1 MNYKYK
7 IILKWPQECRS
18 RSFQDMVSRPDLLQT
33 ISEFRLIVEEIA
45 HMRVK
50 YGKWEMQTVFYP
62 EGLTVFFENKR
73 DVARFAQV
81 MAIEAEP
88 VELVETVHDHNS
100 GT

>member
-1 MNYKYK
+1 MTYEYK
-7 IILKWPQECRS
+7 IVLKWPPQCRS
-18 RSFQDMVSRPDLLQT
+18 RSFLDMVNRPDLLAT

-62 EGLTVFFENKR
+62 EGLTVFFEDKR

-81 MAIEAEP
+81 MAIETEP
-88 VELVETVHDHNS
+88 VELVETMHDDNS
-100 GT
+100 ST

>member
-88 VELVETVHDHNS
+88 VELVETVHNDNPS
-100 GT
+100 T

>member
-81 MAIEAEP
+81 MAIETEP
-88 VELVETVHDHNS
+88 VELVETVHNDNPS
-100 GT
+100 T

>member
-7 IILKWPQECRS
+7 IILKWPPECRS

-33 ISEFRLIVEEIA
+33 ISEFRAVVEEVA
-45 HMRVK
+45 DMRTK
-50 YGKWEMQTVFYP
+50 YGTWEINGVFKP
-62 EGLTVFFENKR
+62 EGLSVFFEKQK

-88 VELVETVHDHNS
+88 VELVETVHNDNPS
-100 GT
+100 T

>member
-1 MNYKYK
+1 MSYKYK
-7 IILKWPQECRS
+7 IILKWPPECRS

-88 VELVETVHDHNS
+88 VELVETVHDDNS
-100 GT
+100 ST